1 MMMIGGIVTI
11 CMRKKES
18 VSAFIVPF
26 VFYIVGALLGAA
38 NVGSYADLA
47 IWSALAAV
55 FGTLH
60 LLFLFLCREVNIILS
75 ILVSVMIVVAIAGF
89 TVMSSRGSE
98 DGGSTDTASGN
109 QGATMREIP
118 VCTYTTLHKH
128 RGAESLPGDSIL
140 FTGIPE
146 RGGL

>member
-18 VSAFIVPF
+18 VPAFIVPF

-118 VCTYTTLHKH
+118 VCT
-128 RGAESLPGDSIL
+128 
-140 FTGIPE
+140 
-146 RGGL
+146 